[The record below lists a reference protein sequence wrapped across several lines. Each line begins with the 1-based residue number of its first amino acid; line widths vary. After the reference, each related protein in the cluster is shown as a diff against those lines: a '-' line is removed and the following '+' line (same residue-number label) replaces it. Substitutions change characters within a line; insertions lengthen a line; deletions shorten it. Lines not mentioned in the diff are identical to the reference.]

1 MIFSLMVKDKTALIH
16 MFERI
21 ICQFLLASLFVFIGV
36 LFIVYDKE
44 TASLSP
50 IMDF

>member
-36 LFIVYDKE
+36 LFIDDNRKFAQRAFYR
-44 TASLSP
+44 L
-50 IMDF
+50 